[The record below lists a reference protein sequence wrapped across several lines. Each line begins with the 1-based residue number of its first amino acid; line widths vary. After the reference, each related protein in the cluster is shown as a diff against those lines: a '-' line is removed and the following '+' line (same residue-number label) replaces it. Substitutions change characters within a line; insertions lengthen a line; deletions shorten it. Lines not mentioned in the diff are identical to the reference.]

1 MKYKIQD
8 LASAYAK
15 EQLQVSD
22 RIQKILKKNN
32 IEIYSESP
40 TAIHFIPWPIQ
51 NALINENVHG
61 TLSWN
66 PLSRRVSIS
75 YHIHVHYEG
84 DKYEYS
90 RVLKWYLLMWNEKR
104 EYYSRHMDIR
114 FLYLGDNNTEIVL
127 QASRKTTSNNM
138 DEVIQMIL
146 LQLHDILEQESSPI
160 IDILARDPPDEM
172 KKYFLEEIEIIIA
185 ELNGA

>member
-8 LASAYAK
+8 LARVYAK
-15 EQLQVSD
+15 EQLVVSD

-32 IEIYSESP
+32 IEIYSAAP
-40 TAIHFIPWPIQ
+40 AVIHFIPWPIQ
-51 NALINENVHG
+51 NTLIDENIRG

-138 DEVIQMIL
+138 DEVIRMIL

-160 IDILARDPPDEM
+160 IDILARNPPDEM